1 MRSASPLD
9 SKKLSVRPQT
19 SPHGRMGD
27 LGGKRGKSSPG
38 TVAGI
43 RKNGVI
49 EPIVFLDGSILNGR
63 NRYMAARKLGIE
75 YPRVEYE
82 GTDPLG
88 FVIAKNLARRH
99 LTESQRGTAC
109 R

>member
-49 EPIVFLDGSILNGR
+49 EPIVSSTVPSSMDATATWRLANSVSNIRALS
-63 NRYMAARKLGIE
+63 MKARIRWASSSRRTSLAGI
-75 YPRVEYE
+75 
-82 GTDPLG
+82 
-88 FVIAKNLARRH
+88 
-99 LTESQRGTAC
+99 
-109 R
+109 